1 MIDMSTY
8 KYKVSYH
15 TELMCTMFIR
25 VKDEAILLTSS
36 DEAYVT
42 AYAAG
47 YCAAKG
53 EKFYIE

>member
-15 TELMCTMFIR
+15 TELMCTMFVR
-25 VKDEAILLTSS
+25 VKDEA
-36 DEAYVT
+36 YMT

-47 YCAAKG
+47 FCAAKG
-53 EKFYIE
+53 EKSILSNNP